1 MLTRLYNWTMDLAAQ
16 PHALWA
22 LALVAFAESSV
33 FPIPP
38 DVMLIPT
45 GIPHME
51 PSQPVE
57 CGSKPLDVQ
66 FAFE

>member
-1 MLTRLYNWTMDLAAQ
+1 MYQMICPVLA
-16 PHALWA
+16 
-22 LALVAFAESSV
+22 
-33 FPIPP
+33 
-38 DVMLIPT
+38 